1 MPWLPAE
8 RHNMK
13 VTLISPYPDITAFGL
28 RNISSFLRHHQVK
41 TRMVFLPD
49 PFGDDLIAD
58 IRRYP
63 DDVLDDLSRLCSD
76 SDLIGIGLMTNYF
89 DNARQITGH
98 LKKTITAPILWGGVH
113 ATIRPEECIR
123 FADMVCVGD
132 GEEAFLELVQRIEQ
146 CQATNDI
153 PNIWVRNNGNMV
165 QNAPRPLTQDIDAFP
180 YPDYSCQDHYVLY
193 NGQIRPLS
201 IELLGTILSQGTVSQ
216 HLGRIGYQTMTGR
229 GCPHKCSYCI
239 NDAVKNL
246 YGPKG
251 YLRWRS
257 VEHVISELRWV
268 KHHLPFINFIW
279 ISDDAF
285 FSRPLKDIQS
295 FCNDYQKEIGFPFSC
310 LASPLTMSQEKMEC
324 LVNAGLI
331 YIQMGIQSG
340 SARIQELFNRKAM
353 NNTVML
359 SAAHIIHQYREKIHP
374 PSYDFILDVPYETVM
389 DKIESL
395 RLIAQLPKPF
405 RLQPFSLVLYPG
417 THLYKMAK
425 ADGLIRNEATDIY
438 TKSYTMRSPTYT
450 NFLILLSK
458 NGKFP
463 SWLLR
468 CLSAYAIVSV
478 MESRRFHPLFKTIF
492 NGVKHLKTILK
503 PQAAGK

>member
-1 MPWLPAE
+1 
-8 RHNMK
+8 
-13 VTLISPYPDITAFGL
+13 
-28 RNISSFLRHHQVK
+28 
-41 TRMVFLPD
+41 MVFLPD
-49 PFGDDLIAD
+49 PFGDDLVAD
-58 IRRYP
+58 TLRYP
-63 DDVLDDLSRLCSD
+63 DDVLDELSRLSSD

-89 DNARQITGH
+89 DNARQITSH
-98 LKKTITAPILWGGVH
+98 LKKTVAAPVLWGGVH

-132 GEEAFLELVQRIEQ
+132 GEEAVLELVQRIEHHH
-146 CQATNDI
+146 ATSDI
-153 PNIWVRNNGNMV
+153 PNIWVHQNGDIV
-165 QNAPRPLTQDIDAFP
+165 QNAPRPLTQNINAFP
-180 YPDYSCQDHYVLY
+180 APDYSCQDHYVLY
-193 NGQIRPLS
+193 NGQIRLLD
-201 IELLGTILSQGTVSQ
+201 IELLKIILSQGTVSH

-268 KHHLPFINFIW
+268 KQHLPFVNFIW

-295 FCNDYQKEIGFPFSC
+295 FCDAYQKDIGFPFSC
-310 LASPLTMSQEKMEC
+310 LASPLTMSQEKMDC

-359 SAAHIIHQYREKIHP
+359 SAAHIIHQYRDRIHP

-425 ADGLIRNEATDIY
+425 ADGLIQNENTDIY

-450 NFLILLSK
+450 NLLILLSK

-463 SWLLR
+463 SWLL
-468 CLSAYAIVSV
+468 CFLSAYPIVALMERQCLQPIFKVIFAGIKQLRMMLNPSV
-478 MESRRFHPLFKTIF
+478 T
-492 NGVKHLKTILK
+492 NG
-503 PQAAGK
+503 

>member
-1 MPWLPAE
+1 
-8 RHNMK
+8 MK

-28 RNISSFLRHHQVK
+28 RNISSFLRHHHVQ

-49 PFGDDLIAD
+49 PLGDDLIAD
-58 IRRYP
+58 SQRYS
-63 DDVLDDLSRLCSD
+63 DNVLNDLVRLSCD

-89 DNARQITGH
+89 DNARQITSY
-98 LKKTITAPILWGGVH
+98 LKKNGDAPILWGGVH
-113 ATIRPEECIR
+113 ATIRPDECIR
-123 FADMVCVGD
+123 LADMVCVGD
-132 GEEAFLELVQRIEQ
+132 GEEAVLELVQRIKHNQ
-146 CQATNDI
+146 SIDNI
-153 PNIWVRNNGNMV
+153 PNIWIRTNGNIV
-165 QNAPRPLTQDIDAFP
+165 QNAPRPLTQDINAFP
-180 YPDYSCQDHYVLY
+180 APDYSCQDHHVLH
-193 NGQIRPLS
+193 NGQIRPLD
-201 IELLGTILSQGTVSQ
+201 IELLKTILSQGTVSQ

-268 KHHLPFINFIW
+268 KQHLPFVNFIW

-295 FCNDYQKEIGFPFSC
+295 FCNAYKKEIGFPFSC
-310 LASPLTMSQEKMEC
+310 LASPLTMTEEKMEC

-331 YIQMGIQSG
+331 YLQMGVQSG

-353 NNTVML
+353 NNAVML
-359 SAAHIIHQYREKIHP
+359 SAMKIIHQYRDRVYP
-374 PSYDFILDVPYETVM
+374 PSYDFILDVPYETIM

-395 RLIAQLPKPF
+395 RLIARIPKPF

-425 ADGLIRNEATDIY
+425 ADGLIQNENTDIY
-438 TKSYTMRSPTYT
+438 TKSYTRRAPTYT
-450 NFLILLSK
+450 NLLILLSK

-463 SWLLR
+463 SRLLHF
-468 CLSAYAIVSV
+468 LSAYPIVALMERQCLQPIFKAI
-478 MESRRFHPLFKTIF
+478 FAGIKQFKMM
-492 NGVKHLKTILK
+492 LK
-503 PQAAGK
+503 PSVTNG

>member
-1 MPWLPAE
+1 M
-8 RHNMK
+8 
-13 VTLISPYPDITAFGL
+13 I
-28 RNISSFLRHHQVK
+28 
-41 TRMVFLPD
+41 FLPD
-49 PFGDDLIAD
+49 PFGDDLVANT
-58 IRRYP
+58 RRYS
-63 DDVLDDLSRLCSD
+63 DDVLDELSRLSSD
-76 SDLIGIGLMTNYF
+76 SNLIGIGLMTNYF
-89 DNARQITGH
+89 DNARQITSH
-98 LKKTITAPILWGGVH
+98 LKETVAAPILWGGVH

-132 GEEAFLELVQRIEQ
+132 GEEAVLELVQRIEYHH
-146 CQATNDI
+146 ATSDI
-153 PNIWVRNNGNMV
+153 PNIWVHQNGDIV
-165 QNAPRPLTQDIDAFP
+165 QNAPRPLTQNINAFP
-180 YPDYSCQDHYVLY
+180 APDYSCQDHYVLY
-193 NGQIRPLS
+193 NGQIRRLD
-201 IELLGTILSQGTVSQ
+201 IKLLKTILSQGTVSR

-268 KHHLPFINFIW
+268 KQHLPFVNFIW

-295 FCNDYQKEIGFPFSC
+295 FCDAYQKEIGFPFSC
-310 LASPLTMSQEKMEC
+310 LASPLTMNQEKMDC

-353 NNTVML
+353 SNTVML
-359 SAAHIIHQYREKIHP
+359 SAAHIIHRYRNRIHP
-374 PSYDFILDVPYETVM
+374 PSYDFILDIPYETIM

-395 RLIAQLPKPF
+395 QLIAQLPKPF

-425 ADGLIRNEATDIY
+425 ADGLIQNENTDIY

-450 NFLILLSK
+450 NFLTLLSK

-463 SWLLR
+463 SRLLY

-478 MESRRFHPLFKTIF
+478 MESRQFHPLFKAIF
-492 NGVKHLKTILK
+492 YGGKHFKTILK
-503 PQAAGK
+503 LLMAGK

>member
-1 MPWLPAE
+1 M
-8 RHNMK
+8 
-13 VTLISPYPDITAFGL
+13 D
-28 RNISSFLRHHQVK
+28 
-41 TRMVFLPD
+41 
-49 PFGDDLIAD
+49 
-58 IRRYP
+58 
-63 DDVLDDLSRLCSD
+63 
-76 SDLIGIGLMTNYF
+76 
-89 DNARQITGH
+89 
-98 LKKTITAPILWGGVH
+98 
-113 ATIRPEECIR
+113 
-123 FADMVCVGD
+123 
-132 GEEAFLELVQRIEQ
+132 
-146 CQATNDI
+146 
-153 PNIWVRNNGNMV
+153 
-165 QNAPRPLTQDIDAFP
+165 
-180 YPDYSCQDHYVLY
+180 
-193 NGQIRPLS
+193 
-201 IELLGTILSQGTVSQ
+201 IELLKIILSQGTVSH

-268 KHHLPFINFIW
+268 KQHLPFVNFIW

-295 FCNDYQKEIGFPFSC
+295 FCDAYQKDIGFPFSC
-310 LASPLTMSQEKMEC
+310 LASPLTMSQEKMDC

-359 SAAHIIHQYREKIHP
+359 SAAHIIHQYRDRIHP

-425 ADGLIRNEATDIY
+425 ADGLIQNENTDIY

-450 NFLILLSK
+450 NLLILLSK

-463 SWLLR
+463 SWLL
-468 CLSAYAIVSV
+468 CFLSAYPIVALMERQCLQPIFKVIFAGIKQLRMMLNPSV
-478 MESRRFHPLFKTIF
+478 T
-492 NGVKHLKTILK
+492 NG
-503 PQAAGK
+503 